1 MCKEKI
7 LTVMHIR
14 AMLGAAVFAAVTLLV
29 PGAAASDPEGKIDW
43 LGAYFGVGGL
53 VLFNFVWK

>member
-1 MCKEKI
+1 
-7 LTVMHIR
+7 MHIR
-14 AMLGAAVFAAVTLLV
+14 AMLGAAIFTVVALIV
-29 PGAAASDPEGKIDW
+29 PSSRPSDPGGKIDW

>member
-1 MCKEKI
+1 MHRVG
-7 LTVMHIR
+7 LTIMHIR
-14 AMLGAAVFAAVTLLV
+14 AMLGAAIFTVVALIV
-29 PGAAASDPEGKIDW
+29 PSSRPSDPGGKIDW